1 MSTEPGALDAPARVL
16 LIEDDPRAAMLIGE
30 MLRAAW
36 TPGLVIAHAQRFGD
50 AAQELRDHGA
60 TCVLLDLDH
69 DHADADALGPLDHL
83 RSAAPDVPIIILT
96 DRSDEEIGLSA
107 IKAGAQD
114 FLHTSELNPRLLA
127 RSVRYAIERKRSE
140 VDLAHQAL
148 HDPLTTL
155 PNRALFLDRL
165 SVALDRSRRTGAP
178 VAVLFLDVDDFK
190 LINDTMGHAA
200 GDLLLT
206 ELAGRFREM
215 LRPMDTVARFGGDE
229 FTFLIEELTS
239 EREAVLVAER
249 IRHSASLPLA
259 LGPDVAETAM
269 AVSIG
274 VAIVTDPAVD
284 PDSAIHD
291 ADAAMYRAK
300 ERGGAHIELY
310 DEASRDRATRRLEL
324 EAALRQAVDRGE
336 LRVHYQ
342 PRVSLNGDTS
352 LTGFEALVRWEHPE
366 RGLIDAQEFVSLA
379 EDTGLIVPIGEW
391 VLEQA
396 LQHVGRWRQA
406 RPGVTISIN
415 LSARQLED
423 PGLVTSLGAAIQ
435 ASGSDAG
442 ALCLEVTEDTVEHD
456 PELSARMLASMREL
470 GVKLSIDDFG
480 TGHSSLRSLRHLPLD
495 SIKIHESFVST
506 LGSDPG
512 EAAVVGAL
520 VEFGHALGLS
530 VTAEGVETDAQLAHL
545 RELGC
550 DGAQGFLFSRP
561 LPEDEVEALLGSHA
575 SRPED
580 ESGSPERPDERGIA
594 EFAP

>member
-1 MSTEPGALDAPARVL
+1 
-16 LIEDDPRAAMLIGE
+16 
-30 MLRAAW
+30 
-36 TPGLVIAHAQRFGD
+36 
-50 AAQELRDHGA
+50 
-60 TCVLLDLDH
+60 
-69 DHADADALGPLDHL
+69 
-83 RSAAPDVPIIILT
+83 
-96 DRSDEEIGLSA
+96 
-107 IKAGAQD
+107 
-114 FLHTSELNPRLLA
+114 
-127 RSVRYAIERKRSE
+127 
-140 VDLAHQAL
+140 
-148 HDPLTTL
+148 
-155 PNRALFLDRL
+155 
-165 SVALDRSRRTGAP
+165 
-178 VAVLFLDVDDFK
+178 
-190 LINDTMGHAA
+190 MGHAA

-249 IRHSASLPLA
+249 IRHSAGLPLS
-259 LGPDVAETAM
+259 LGPEGAETAM

-274 VAIVTDPAVD
+274 IAIVTDPAVD

-310 DEASRDRATRRLEL
+310 DEASRNRATRRLEL

-342 PRVSLNGDTS
+342 PRVSLSGDTS

-366 RGLIDAQEFVSLA
+366 RGLIDAHEFVTLA

-396 LQHVGRWRQA
+396 LRHVGRWREA

-423 PGLVTSLGAAIQ
+423 PGLVTSLRAAIQ

-456 PELSARMLASMREL
+456 PQLSARMLEAMRQL

-480 TGHSSLRSLRHLPLD
+480 TGHSSLQSLRHLPLD

-530 VTAEGVETDAQLAHL
+530 VTAEGVETDAQLVHL

-561 LPEDEVEALLGSHA
+561 LPEDEVEALLGSGA
-575 SRPED
+575 SRAED
-580 ESGSPERPDERGIA
+580 ESGATHGPDERGIA